1 MQIIMEST
9 CATDADRIA
18 DRAVDMVPLQTPFRD
33 WTRKKALLRVET
45 LLPVTGVCVP
55 ACIPTCL
62 VREQCVN
69 DNGHVG
75 ALCSTLWGA
84 GHFPCQ
90 GKSNFTYD
98 RGESITALPVARRK
112 WPLSDSS
119 RRPVPAEIS
128 MASENSSA

>member
-18 DRAVDMVPLQTPFRD
+18 NRDVDIVPLQAPFRN

-55 ACIPTCL
+55 ACALTCL
-62 VREQCVN
+62 VRKQCVN

-75 ALCSTLWGA
+75 ALCSR
-84 GHFPCQ
+84 C
-90 GKSNFTYD
+90 
-98 RGESITALPVARRK
+98 GERVIFRATEVKLHTR
-112 WPLSDSS
+112 
-119 RRPVPAEIS
+119 
-128 MASENSSA
+128 